1 MFVDVGYDH
10 NYNHAES
17 QCLCVS
23 VCVWEWA
30 SFNNLLN
37 KAEKIKIRNFFSNYH
52 TINFRIF
59 VRFEIENKTTT
70 CETNKLLFEKQKQ
83 PVAVIDPC
91 MNECMRSRLRKKN
104 FNHHIEKEW
113 ALCFRNASFIFN
125 RHFHNS
131 HRLISGANVLRWWE
145 LF

>member
-1 MFVDVGYDH
+1 MDVSKIKTCLFVDVGYDH

-83 PVAVIDPC
+83 PIAVIDPC
-91 MNECMRSRLRKKN
+91 MNECMRSRLRKK
-104 FNHHIEKEW
+104 I
-113 ALCFRNASFIFN
+113 
-125 RHFHNS
+125 
-131 HRLISGANVLRWWE
+131 LIIT
-145 LF
+145 